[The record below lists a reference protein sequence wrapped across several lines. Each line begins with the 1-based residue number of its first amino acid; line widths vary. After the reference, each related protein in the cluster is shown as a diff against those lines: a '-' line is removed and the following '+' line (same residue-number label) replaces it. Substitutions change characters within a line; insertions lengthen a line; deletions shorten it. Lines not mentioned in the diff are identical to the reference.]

1 MSKIEIGRG
10 GVKASKR
17 ILLYGNSVVL
27 GTIGA
32 SLNCFSEYEVVTL
45 KLPQKESIWL
55 GPAIIGILI
64 FDSQRTQPEEVMCFL
79 RANSALLLIGIDPDV
94 NQVQLWSGRQI
105 RELSTQGLLKLIND
119 QEAGGEV

>member
-1 MSKIEIGRG
+1 M
-10 GVKASKR
+10 KASKR

-32 SLNCFSEYEVVTL
+32 SLNRFCEYEVVTL

-55 GPAIIGILI
+55 GPAIIDILI
-64 FDSQRTQPEEVMCFL
+64 FDSQRTRPEEVMCFL

-105 RELSTQGLLKLIND
+105 RELSTQGLLKLLNN